1 MGDLRH
7 AHTHCMAEHPSTA
20 PLATPAARRAREHIL
35 ELTREGVVGVDFFE
49 QVSQQLREII
59 PFDASFWSATD
70 PLTTM
75 AVTPTRVDESLA
87 GQCERYWERE
97 FLIEDVNHFHD
108 LARAPSPVAS
118 LYRATGG
125 SPERS
130 LRYRE
135 TRDTLGYGD
144 ELRAVLRSGS
154 RVWGIASLWRE
165 EGRPAFSLAEEK
177 LMAELSGA
185 LAEAL
190 RRTALLAP
198 RERCDPPEAPGVL
211 VFDASGALESLND
224 QADAWMQELESS
236 AESDMT
242 IATQLLT
249 VAARARA
256 ISAGRERGL
265 SRARVRGR
273 SGRWLVVHG
282 FGLRGAGGD
291 AGKVVVVI
299 EPAKASEVAPII
311 VEAYGLT
318 AREQQIT
325 QMVAQGRTTDEIAT
339 RLFLSSHTVRDYLKQ
354 VFLKVGVS
362 SRGEL
367 VAKIFAEHYLE
378 PLHEGAVIG

>member
-1 MGDLRH
+1 
-7 AHTHCMAEHPSTA
+7 MAAPSATV
-20 PLATPAARRAREHIL
+20 PLAAPAARRAWERIL
-35 ELTREGVVGVDFFE
+35 ELGREGVASVDLFA
-49 QVSQQLREII
+49 QVSQHLRTIV

-75 AVTPTRVDESLA
+75 AVTPTRVDEPLA

-135 TRDTLGYGD
+135 TRDMLGYGD

-154 RVWGIASLWRE
+154 RVWGIASLWRA

-185 LAEAL
+185 LAEVL

-198 RERCDPPEAPGVL
+198 RERYDPPEAPGVL
-211 VFDASGALESLND
+211 VFDARGALESLND

-236 AESDMT
+236 AESDIT
-242 IATQLLT
+242 VATQLLT

-256 ISAGRERGL
+256 ISAGRERGV

-273 SGRWLVVHG
+273 SGRWVVVHG
-282 FGLRGAGGD
+282 FGLRGADGD

-318 AREQQIT
+318 PREQQIT
-325 QMVAQGRTTDEIAT
+325 QMLAQGHATEEIAT
-339 RLFLSSHTVRDYLKQ
+339 RLFLSPHTVRDYLKQ
-354 VFLKVGVS
+354 VFLKVGVA

>member
-1 MGDLRH
+1 
-7 AHTHCMAEHPSTA
+7 MAEHPSTA

-198 RERCDPPEAPGVL
+198 R
-211 VFDASGALESLND
+211 
-224 QADAWMQELESS
+224 
-236 AESDMT
+236 
-242 IATQLLT
+242 
-249 VAARARA
+249 
-256 ISAGRERGL
+256 
-265 SRARVRGR
+265 
-273 SGRWLVVHG
+273 
-282 FGLRGAGGD
+282 
-291 AGKVVVVI
+291 
-299 EPAKASEVAPII
+299 
-311 VEAYGLT
+311 
-318 AREQQIT
+318 
-325 QMVAQGRTTDEIAT
+325 
-339 RLFLSSHTVRDYLKQ
+339 
-354 VFLKVGVS
+354 
-362 SRGEL
+362 
-367 VAKIFAEHYLE
+367 
-378 PLHEGAVIG
+378 